1 MQKNIEQLEFEHQG
15 LQNLYTNLTDESNT
29 LVNDNDNLVT
39 KNMAVDEKV
48 LYLSDGISR
57 ITTEKEVL
65 SQELGLEHIKV
76 DEMIEEVNH
85 LRMKSKTLSEDIKNF
100 KNGVDKRNEDI
111 FEPQVQA
118 LEIDRS
124 SEVPELAF
132 DIEIVSL
139 NTDTSAH
146 YPGAFSLN
154 EEKR

>member
-1 MQKNIEQLEFEHQG
+1 
-15 LQNLYTNLTDESNT
+15 
-29 LVNDNDNLVT
+29 
-39 KNMAVDEKV
+39 
-48 LYLSDGISR
+48 
-57 ITTEKEVL
+57 
-65 SQELGLEHIKV
+65 
-76 DEMIEEVNH
+76 MIEEVNH

-124 SEVPELAF
+124 SEVPEPAL

-139 NTDTSAH
+139 NIDPSAH
-146 YPGAFSLN
+146 YPGAFTFN